1 MICLSVLSLNRVSLL
16 TSSSP
21 NLYRYQNYIG
31 SRILYPGHSEEQ
43 IKSVLQS
50 EQGESENVTFSP
62 TSYRLLESR
71 KESFQCLSTL
81 LFPLFSSLVFS
92 SPFPF
97 LLLNF
102 SPRTENLTLTVT
114 LNLPSVKIRI
124 QALATRRVET
134 LLSSHPLPKNPTEA
148 KKLSNYALR
157 KRAELE
163 LQLTDVARAM
173 IEKSAARLDSLNF
186 LKIFAVTVNNL
197 LARMYHLGIH
207 LNVHQVLEVRRVAAY
222 AAERKQSIIFLP
234 CHKRL
239 VREMKRPGL
248 NDWER
253 FRY

>member
-1 MICLSVLSLNRVSLL
+1 MLCLSVLSLNRVILSIP
-16 TSSSP
+16 SFP

-50 EQGESENVTFSP
+50 EQGESERILECLHSLEPLPTFGISQREVSNVCLTFSFHF
-62 TSYRLLESR
+62 SLLLYSP
-71 KESFQCLSTL
+71 L
-81 LFPLFSSLVFS
+81 LFSYQTSLPELKTSFSL
-92 SPFPF
+92 PNF
-97 LLLNF
+97 L
-102 SPRTENLTLTVT
+102 PI
-114 LNLPSVKIRI
+114 PSVKIRI

-134 LLSSHPLPKNPTEA
+134 LLASHPLPKDPTEA

-239 VREMKRPGL
+239 V
-248 NDWER
+248 
-253 FRY
+253 